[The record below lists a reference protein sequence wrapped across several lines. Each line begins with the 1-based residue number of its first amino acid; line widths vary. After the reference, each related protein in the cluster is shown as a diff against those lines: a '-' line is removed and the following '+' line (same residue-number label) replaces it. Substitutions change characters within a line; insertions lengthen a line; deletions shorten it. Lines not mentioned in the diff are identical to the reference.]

1 MLHLHA
7 IDIVIIVA
15 YLLSTVLIG
24 YWVSKRASQSMQNYF
39 LGGNA
44 MPWYMLGISNA
55 SGMFDISGTMLL
67 VSWMFVYGLKSVW
80 IPWLWP
86 TFNQVFLM
94 VYLSAWLRRS
104 KVMTGAEWIK
114 TRFGTGPGAQL
125 SHVIVVIY
133 AFVSIIGFFTYAFKG
148 IGKFAQTYLPWHLS
162 ANEYALILI
171 AITAIYV
178 IKGGMIS
185 VVITEVVQF
194 FILSIASFAVGII
207 AMSKVA
213 PDMLR
218 RVVPAGW
225 DNIFFGWHLNLDWS
239 TLLPAATAKIA
250 DDRYELFGFFVMML
264 LFKGI
269 PISAAGPA
277 PNYDMQRVLSAKN
290 PREASIM
297 SAWVNVVL
305 TPPRYFLV
313 IGLTV
318 LAAAFFGPD
327 LRAMGTH
334 LDFELVLP
342 QALGR
347 FVPMGLLGFLIA
359 GLLAAFMSNF
369 AATVNAAPPYFV
381 NDIYKRYINPNAS
394 PKTYVRLSYLA
405 SFTVIVIGVI
415 FGWSVTSVNEVVVW
429 IVSGLWG
436 GYTASNVLK
445 WYWWRFNGYG
455 YFWGMV
461 TGIASALAM
470 PRIAPLFPFVQH
482 LMAKFT
488 INMEVVIIFPLVVG
502 ISLIGCLL
510 GTLLTKPESDEVL
523 MDFYRRVRPWGFWGP
538 VLRKVLAEDP
548 GFKRNRDFFRDMFNI
563 AIGIVW
569 QVSLVALPLY
579 IVIQEFQRAAIALGA
594 ILVTSLILK
603 FTWYDHLNEREVETD
618 KAAANDV
625 SQEVTE
631 MLLATQAEAN
641 VTSLDHAA
649 LFAKYGFYAGLAAM
663 FAFPRVWGAVGM
675 AIIGAVCAGG
685 GSALG
690 SAVGLFFDALNLK
703 PAEGDHLPSKLPLA
717 ASALVL
723 GIIGLVAWYL
733 PMAGLPITITGFMLG
748 RSALL
753 STHRSLAL
761 KGMGLSLVGLLLSA
775 VNAYVGAL
783 MMVQAGMAAHGY

>member
-1 MLHLHA
+1 MLHLHV

-44 MPWYMLGISNA
+44 MPWYVLGISNA

-86 TFNQVFLM
+86 TFNQIFLM

-114 TRFGTGPGAQL
+114 TRFGTGRGAQL
-125 SHVIVVIY
+125 SHLIVVIY
-133 AFVSIIGFFTYAFKG
+133 AFVSIIGFFSYAFKG
-148 IGKFAQTYLPWHLS
+148 IGKFAETFLPWHLS

-171 AITAIYV
+171 GITAIYV

-207 AMSKVA
+207 AMRRVA
-213 PDMLR
+213 PEMLHR
-218 RVVPAGW
+218 WVPAGW
-225 DNIFFGWHLNLDWS
+225 DNIFFGWHLNLDWA
-239 TLLPAATAKIA
+239 TLLPAATTKVAQ
-250 DDRYELFGFFVMML
+250 DGYGLFGFFVIML

-290 PREASIM
+290 PREASMM
-297 SAWVNVVL
+297 SAWVNIVL
-305 TPPRYFLV
+305 TFPRYFLI

-318 LAAAFFGPD
+318 LAAAFYNPN
-327 LRAMGTH
+327 LRAMGTNM
-334 LDFELVLP
+334 DFERVLP
-342 QALGR
+342 MALGQ
-347 FVPMGLLGFLIA
+347 FVPVGLLGFLIA

-381 NDIYKRYINPNAS
+381 NDIYKRFINRNAA
-394 PKTYVRLSYLA
+394 PETYVRLSYLA
-405 SFTVIVIGVI
+405 SFAVVVIGVAI
-415 FGWSVTSVNEVVVW
+415 GWNVTSVNAVVVW

-461 TGIASALAM
+461 TGIASALAS
-470 PRIAPLFPFVQH
+470 PSIVAQVPFVKN
-482 LMAKFT
+482 LLAT
-488 INMEVVIIFPLVVG
+488 YSINMDVVIIFPLVLG

-538 VLRKVLAEDP
+538 VLKKVLAEDP
-548 GFKRNRDFFRDMFNI
+548 GFKRNKDFFRDMFNI
-563 AIGIVW
+563 VVGIAW
-569 QVSLVALPLY
+569 QIALVALPLY
-579 IVIQEFQRAAIALGA
+579 IVIQEFQRAAIALGV
-594 ILVTSLILK
+594 ILGTSLILK
-603 FTWYDHLNEREVETD
+603 FTWYDHLSEREVETD
-618 KAAANDV
+618 LAAA
-625 SQEVTE
+625 
-631 MLLATQAEAN
+631 
-641 VTSLDHAA
+641 
-649 LFAKYGFYAGLAAM
+649 
-663 FAFPRVWGAVGM
+663 
-675 AIIGAVCAGG
+675 
-685 GSALG
+685 
-690 SAVGLFFDALNLK
+690 
-703 PAEGDHLPSKLPLA
+703 GD
-717 ASALVL
+717 
-723 GIIGLVAWYL
+723 
-733 PMAGLPITITGFMLG
+733 
-748 RSALL
+748 
-753 STHRSLAL
+753 
-761 KGMGLSLVGLLLSA
+761 
-775 VNAYVGAL
+775 N
-783 MMVQAGMAAHGY
+783 

>member
-1 MLHLHA
+1 MLQLHTL
-7 IDIVIIVA
+7 DIVIIVA

-24 YWVSKRASQSMQNYF
+24 YWVSHRASQSMQNYF
-39 LGGNA
+39 LGGNT

-67 VSWMFVYGLKSVW
+67 VSWMFVYGIKSVW

-86 TFNQVFLM
+86 TFNQIFLM

-114 TRFGTGPGAQL
+114 TRFGTGRGAQA
-125 SHVIVVIY
+125 SHLIVVIY

-194 FILSIASFAVGII
+194 FILSIASFAVGFI
-207 AMSKVA
+207 AMAKVS
-213 PDMLR
+213 PEMFH

-225 DNIFFGWHLNLDWS
+225 DNIFFGWHLGLDWS
-239 TLLPAATAKIA
+239 TLLPAATEKVHQ
-250 DDRYELFGFFVMML
+250 DGYGLFGFFVMML

-290 PREASIM
+290 PREASMM

-305 TPPRYFLV
+305 TPPRYFL
-313 IGLTV
+313 IMGLTV
-318 LAAAFFGPD
+318 LAAAFFGPN
-327 LRAMGTH
+327 LRAMGTNM
-334 LDFELVLP
+334 DFELVLP
-342 QALGR
+342 YALGK
-347 FVPMGLLGFLIA
+347 FVPVGLLGFLIA

-405 SFTVIVIGVI
+405 SLTVIAVGVAIG
-415 FGWSVTSVNEVVVW
+415 WNVTSVNEVVVW

-445 WYWWRFNGYG
+445 WYWWRFNGWG

-461 TGIASALAM
+461 TGIAAALGM
-470 PRIAPLFPFVQH
+470 PSIVKQLPIVQH
-482 LMAKFT
+482 LLST
-488 INMEVVIIFPLVVG
+488 YSINMEVVFIFPIVVG
-502 ISLIGCLL
+502 ISLIGCLV
-510 GTLLTKPESDEVL
+510 GTLVTKPEDDAVL

-538 VLRKVLAEDP
+538 VLKKVLAEDP
-548 GFKRNRDFFRDMFNI
+548 TFKKNKDFFRDIFNI
-563 AIGIVW
+563 AVGITW
-569 QVSLVALPLY
+569 QIALVALPLY
-579 IVIQEFQRAAIALGA
+579 VVIREYSRAALAAGIIVA
-594 ILVTSLILK
+594 TSAILK
-603 FTWYDHLNEREVETD
+603 FTWYDHLSAREVETD
-618 KAAANDV
+618 KAAA
-625 SQEVTE
+625 
-631 MLLATQAEAN
+631 
-641 VTSLDHAA
+641 
-649 LFAKYGFYAGLAAM
+649 
-663 FAFPRVWGAVGM
+663 
-675 AIIGAVCAGG
+675 
-685 GSALG
+685 
-690 SAVGLFFDALNLK
+690 
-703 PAEGDHLPSKLPLA
+703 GDK
-717 ASALVL
+717 
-723 GIIGLVAWYL
+723 
-733 PMAGLPITITGFMLG
+733 
-748 RSALL
+748 
-753 STHRSLAL
+753 
-761 KGMGLSLVGLLLSA
+761 
-775 VNAYVGAL
+775 
-783 MMVQAGMAAHGY
+783 

>member
-1 MLHLHA
+1 MHLHV

-24 YWVSKRASQSMQNYF
+24 YWVSNRASQSMQNYF
-39 LGGNA
+39 LGGNT

-86 TFNQVFLM
+86 TFNQIFLM

-104 KVMTGAEWIK
+104 NVMTGAEWIK
-114 TRFGTGPGAQL
+114 TRFGTGRGAQL
-125 SHVIVVIY
+125 SHIIVVVY

-194 FILSIASFAVGII
+194 FILSVASFAVGII

-213 PDMLR
+213 PDMLH

-225 DNIFFGWHLNLDWS
+225 DNIFFGWHLGLDWS
-239 TLLPAATAKIA
+239 TILPAATQKIA
-250 DDRYELFGFFVMML
+250 EDRYELFGFFVMML

-277 PNYDMQRVLSAKN
+277 PNYDMQRVLSAKD
-290 PREASIM
+290 PREASMM
-297 SAWVNVVL
+297 SAWVNIVL
-305 TPPRYFLV
+305 TPPRYFL
-313 IGLTV
+313 IMGLTV

-334 LDFELVLP
+334 MDFELVLP
-342 QALGR
+342 MALAR
-347 FVPMGLLGFLIA
+347 FVPVGLLGFLIA

-405 SFTVIVIGVI
+405 SFSVIVIGVL
-415 FGWSVTSVNEVVVW
+415 FGWNVTSVNEVVVW

-445 WYWWRFNGYG
+445 WYWWRFNGWG
-455 YFWGMV
+455 YFWGML
-461 TGIASALAM
+461 TGIGSALL
-470 PRIAPLFPFVQH
+470 APKIVPMLPFVQNLLAH
-482 LMAKFT
+482 FS
-488 INMEVVIIFPLVVG
+488 INMEVVVIFPMVVG

-510 GTLLTKPESDEVL
+510 GTLLTKAEDDAVL

-548 GFKRNRDFFRDMFNI
+548 SFKRNKDFFRDMFNI
-563 AIGIVW
+563 VVGIVW

-579 IVIQEFQRAAIALGA
+579 IVIKEWDRVAMAAGSIA
-594 ILVTSLILK
+594 VTSLILK
-603 FTWYDHLNEREVETD
+603 FTWFDHLTEREVETD
-618 KAAANDV
+618 KAA
-625 SQEVTE
+625 
-631 MLLATQAEAN
+631 
-641 VTSLDHAA
+641 
-649 LFAKYGFYAGLAAM
+649 
-663 FAFPRVWGAVGM
+663 
-675 AIIGAVCAGG
+675 
-685 GSALG
+685 
-690 SAVGLFFDALNLK
+690 
-703 PAEGDHLPSKLPLA
+703 
-717 ASALVL
+717 
-723 GIIGLVAWYL
+723 
-733 PMAGLPITITGFMLG
+733 
-748 RSALL
+748 
-753 STHRSLAL
+753 
-761 KGMGLSLVGLLLSA
+761 KGER
-775 VNAYVGAL
+775 
-783 MMVQAGMAAHGY
+783 